1 MRARLRRRA
10 ELCRVQSRCLADQ
23 GRWRAACPVVRR
35 CEAEGGAAGPGGGG
49 DGGRSLARRGPG
61 PGETK
66 AQ

>member
-1 MRARLRRRA
+1 M
-10 ELCRVQSRCLADQ
+10 QSRCLADQ

-66 AQ
+66 AH